1 MNKCNNE
8 SDKRSNQFVINLT
21 DKQAEILKR
30 LAREQRRR
38 NSEMLY
44 IIVSDF
50 LADYE
55 NELKEAVSY
64 DKKTGY
70 TNIKI

>member
-1 MNKCNNE
+1 MNKCNDNE
-8 SDKRSNQFVINLT
+8 KRSNQFIINLT

-38 NSEMLY
+38 NSEALY
-44 IIVSDF
+44 IMVSDI

-55 NELKEAVSY
+55 NELKEAISY

>member
-1 MNKCNNE
+1 MNKCNDNE
-8 SDKRSNQFVINLT
+8 KRSNQFIINLT

-44 IIVSDF
+44 IIVSDI

>member
-1 MNKCNNE
+1 MNKCNDNE
-8 SDKRSNQFVINLT
+8 KRGNQFIINLT

-30 LAREQRRR
+30 LAREQRRK

-44 IIVSDF
+44 IIVSDI

-55 NELKEAVSY
+55 NELKEAISY
-64 DKKTGY
+64 DKKTGF

>member
-8 SDKRSNQFVINLT
+8 SDKRANQFIINLT

-30 LAREQRRR
+30 WAIDERRR
-38 NSEMLY
+38 NSELLY
-44 IIVSDF
+44 ILVSDI
-50 LADYE
+50 LTEHE